1 MMRKAFLF
9 LFAIFCLINAI
20 SAFCHSSRIRKTPLH
35 FHQTRNDL
43 VSPTLTDHGYYFE
56 RAAGFYDAW
65 NQKDIKKAIDF
76 FSDNVFFV
84 DGQYSKPFRGKK
96 EVKNYL
102 QECADS
108 LPGWKFII
116 DDHAEDIKSRK
127 VALKWHVEDS
137 SKMPLPFPTN
147 GLSFVVFDECG
158 KIVECTDMIEATVKT
173 GIFQLPL
180 LRAVSK
186 ILRIQ

>member
-1 MMRKAFLF
+1 MVVVMIYL
-9 LFAIFCLINAI
+9 LSLVCTIYSV
-20 SAFCHSSRIRKTPLH
+20 SAFCYRTQTQRIEVCLHNTRK
-35 FHQTRNDL
+35 DL
-43 VSPTLTDHGYYFE
+43 ANGYLFD

-65 NQKDIKKAIDF
+65 NQKDITKAIEF
-76 FSDNVFFV
+76 FSDEVLFV
-84 DGQYSKPFRGKK
+84 DGQYDRPFRGKR

-108 LPGWKFII
+108 LPGWRFII
-116 DDHAEDIKSRK
+116 DDHAEDLGGQK

-137 SKMPLPFPTN
+137 SKIPLPFPTN
-147 GLSFVVFDECG
+147 GLSFIKFDELG

-173 GIFQLPL
+173 GTFQLPL

-186 ILRIQ
+186 ILRIK